1 MSLKTALG
9 RPGGGARQV
18 GGRKQPGGILVPAM
32 TTAEKATAP
41 RPETELAGPSTDFL
55 DGLVGY
61 RLRQASNAFMSDFAA
76 SMIGTGLRAV
86 HVSILSVLE
95 ENPGVRQGEIG
106 RALGVARANLAPLM
120 AELEAARLLRR
131 ATDENDR
138 RAVSVHLTKSGE
150 AILRNCKA
158 RIEVHERRALQRLTR
173 AEKETLLRLLKK
185 L

>member
-1 MSLKTALG
+1 MS
-9 RPGGGARQV
+9 V
-18 GGRKQPGGILVPAM
+18 M
-32 TTAEKATAP
+32 TTAQKGAAP
-41 RPETELAGPSTDFL
+41 RPEPELSGPSTDFL

-76 SMIGTGLRAV
+76 SMTGTGLRAV
-86 HVSILSVLE
+86 HVSILSVVE

-120 AELEAARLLRR
+120 ADLETSRLLRR
-131 ATDENDR
+131 ATDETDR

-158 RIEVHERRALQRLTR
+158 RIEVHERRALQRLSR
-173 AEKETLLRLLKK
+173 SEKETLLRLLKK